1 MAASIFIGN
10 LVSIGRA
17 ISIIVAAGRVSP
29 NFISMPASPTASYC
43 STSFS
48 ALPVAKGGLNTLK
61 DEPGPTKLP
70 KQATAVIPE
79 IWAVFPIRAARAWP
93 SASTTKRR

>member
-1 MAASIFIGN
+1 MAASIFISN
-10 LVSIGRA
+10 LVSISQA

-29 NFISMPASPTASYC
+29 NSSRCASPTASYC

-48 ALPVAKGGLNTLK
+48 AAVAKGGLNTLK

-70 KQATAVIPE
+70 KQATAVMPE
-79 IWAVFPIRAARAWP
+79 IWAVFPIRAARA
-93 SASTTKRR
+93 